1 GYTAAQHADFALAGT
16 EWKVGRVDYAGIR
29 TITIESHTN
38 PYAYLK
44 RIASTFDLEL
54 HFRAEVDGNKIIGRY
69 VDLLE
74 RVGEWQG
81 REVEFGRDLLGIERK
96 VDDSNVVT
104 ALIGLGP
111 GREDGTRLEVFVE
124 DEEALQRWGI
134 PNPQTGE
141 LMHLIETYEPESTDQ
156 DMTIARL
163 TELTRNELEKRINSV
178 VEYTAD
184 VADLEKVPGMENK
197 IIRFGD
203 TIKIKD
209 TSFNPPLYLEARV
222 HTQEDRKST
231 RLK

>member
-1 GYTAAQHADFALAGT
+1 FDRSISLFISIALPYRSTLFPYTTL
-16 EWKVGRVDYAGIR
+16 
-29 TITIESHTN
+29 
-38 PYAYLK
+38 
-44 RIASTFDLEL
+44 
-54 HFRAEVDGNKIIGRY
+54 FRS
-69 VDLLE
+69 
-74 RVGEWQG
+74 

-111 GREDGTRLEVFVE
+111 EREDGTRLEVFVE

-203 TIKIKD
+203 TIKIKRSEEH
-209 TSFNPPLYLEARV
+209 TSELQSRENLVCR
-222 HTQEDRKST
+222 
-231 RLK
+231 